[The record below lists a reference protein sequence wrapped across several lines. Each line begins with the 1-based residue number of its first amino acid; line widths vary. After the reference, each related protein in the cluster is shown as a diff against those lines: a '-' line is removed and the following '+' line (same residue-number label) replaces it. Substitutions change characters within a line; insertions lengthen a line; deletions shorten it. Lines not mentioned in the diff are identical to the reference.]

1 MTSVSTTPGEF
12 HHQHHFKSADH
23 QYASSKQ
30 GIWLFLCTEILMF
43 GGLFVGYLIYHSLY
57 PEVFKN
63 GSHTLDWKL
72 GAVNTVVLL
81 FSSFTMA
88 AAISYVQKGKHQLAT
103 IMLALTIAC
112 AGIFMVVK
120 YFEYTHKFHV
130 GTIPGKFSLVD
141 PICGKGG
148 GRDKCETKVGALLKD
163 KAAMEANHVSA
174 EEATRLQA
182 VISQP
187 KWEMF
192 YGFYFVMTGLH
203 GIHVLAGAGLIFWVM
218 IKTMNKTVGPA
229 FYTPVEGVGLFWHVV
244 DLVWIYLFPLLY
256 LVG

>member
-1 MTSVSTTPGEF
+1 MTSVSSSSEF

-57 PEVFKN
+57 PTVFKN
-63 GSHTLDWKL
+63 GSETLDWKM

-81 FSSFTMA
+81 VSSFTMA
-88 AAISYVQKGKHQLAT
+88 AAINYVQRGLHKIAA

-112 AGIFMVVK
+112 AGAFMVIK
-120 YFEYTHKFHV
+120 YFEYSHKFHV
-130 GTIPGKFSLVD
+130 GTVPGKFSLVD
-141 PICGKGG
+141 PKCGAGG
-148 GRDKCETKVGALLKD
+148 KRAECESKISALLKNPAELE
-163 KAAMEANHVSA
+163 KNHVSA
-174 EEATRLQA
+174 EEVTRLKA

-203 GIHVLAGAGLIFWVM
+203 GIHVVAGALLIFWIF
-218 IKTMNKTVGPA
+218 IKTLRRKVGPEY
-229 FYTPVEGVGLFWHVV
+229 YTPVEGVGLFWHVV

>member
-1 MTSVSTTPGEF
+1 MTSVSSTSEF
-12 HHQHHFKSADH
+12 HHEHHFKSADH

-43 GGLFVGYLIYHSLY
+43 GGLFVGYLIYHSSY
-57 PEVFKN
+57 PTVFKN
-63 GSHTLDWKL
+63 GSLTLDWKL

-81 FSSFTMA
+81 VSSFTMA
-88 AAISYVQKGKHQLAT
+88 AAINYVQRGLHKIAA

-112 AGIFMVVK
+112 AGAFMVIK

-130 GTIPGKFSLVD
+130 GTVPGKFSLVD
-141 PICGKGG
+141 PSCGKGG
-148 GRDKCETKVGALLKD
+148 NRSECETRIAALLKNPAELE
-163 KAAMEANHVSA
+163 KNHVSA
-174 EEATRLQA
+174 EEVAKLKA

-192 YGFYFVMTGLH
+192 YGFYFVMSGLH
-203 GIHVLAGAGLIFWVM
+203 GIHVVAGALLIFWIL
-218 IKTMNKTVGPA
+218 IKTLRRKVGPEY
-229 FYTPVEGVGLFWHVV
+229 YTPVEGVGLFWHVV

>member
-1 MTSVSTTPGEF
+1 MTSVSSTSEF
-12 HHQHHFKSADH
+12 HHQHHFKSAEH

-57 PEVFKN
+57 PAVFKN
-63 GSHTLDWKL
+63 GSHTLDWKM

-81 FSSFTMA
+81 ISSFTMA
-88 AAISYVQKGKHQLAT
+88 AAINFVQRGLHKIAS
-103 IMLALTIAC
+103 IMLILTIAC
-112 AGIFMVVK
+112 AGAFMVIK

-130 GTIPGKFSLVD
+130 GTVPGKFSLVD
-141 PICGKGG
+141 PTCGSGG
-148 GRDKCETKVGALLKD
+148 NRSECETKIGALLKSEELRH
-163 KAAMEANHVSA
+163 KNHVSE
-174 EEATRLQA
+174 EEAARLQA
-182 VISQP
+182 VISRP

-192 YGFYFVMTGLH
+192 YGFYFIMTGLH
-203 GIHVLAGAGLIFWVM
+203 GVHVVVGALMIFWIL
-218 IKTMNKTVGPA
+218 IKTLRKKVGPEY
-229 FYTPVEGVGLFWHVV
+229 YTPVEGVGLFWHVV

>member
-1 MTSVSTTPGEF
+1 MTSVSSTSEF
-12 HHQHHFKSADH
+12 HHEHHFKSAEH
-23 QYASSKQ
+23 QYASAKQ

-57 PEVFKN
+57 PIVFKN
-63 GSHTLDWKL
+63 GSDSLDWKL

-81 FSSFTMA
+81 ISSFTMA
-88 AAISYVQKGKHQLAT
+88 AAISYVQRGIHKLAS
-103 IMLALTIAC
+103 IMLVLTIVC
-112 AGIFMVVK
+112 AGIFMVIK

-141 PICGKGG
+141 PTCGAGG
-148 GRDKCETKVGALLKD
+148 KRDTCETKIAALLKD
-163 KAAMEANHVSA
+163 PKAMEINHVHE
-174 EEATRLQA
+174 EEAAKLKGI
-182 VISQP
+182 ISQP

-203 GIHVLAGAGLIFWVM
+203 GIHVLAGMILIFWIL
-218 IKTMNKTVGPA
+218 IKNIRRKVGPEY
-229 FYTPVEGVGLFWHVV
+229 YTVVEGVGLFWHVV

>member
-1 MTSVSTTPGEF
+1 MTSVSSTSEF
-12 HHQHHFKSADH
+12 HHEHHFKSAEH

-43 GGLFVGYLIYHSLY
+43 GGLFVGYLIYHSIY
-57 PEVFKN
+57 PTVFKN
-63 GSHTLDWKL
+63 GSHSLDWKL

-81 FSSFTMA
+81 ISSFTMA
-88 AAISYVQKGKHQLAT
+88 AAISYVQRGIHKLAS
-103 IMLALTIAC
+103 IMLILTIAC
-112 AGIFMVVK
+112 AGIFMVIK

-141 PICGKGG
+141 PACAAGGK
-148 GRDKCETKVGALLKD
+148 RATCETKIGALLKD
-163 KAAMEANHVSA
+163 PAAMEANHVHG
-174 EEATRLQA
+174 EEAAKLKA
-182 VISQP
+182 IIAQP

-203 GIHVLAGAGLIFWVM
+203 GVHVLAGMILIFWIL
-218 IKTMNKTVGPA
+218 IKNIRRKVGPEY
-229 FYTPVEGVGLFWHVV
+229 YTVVEGVGLFWHVV